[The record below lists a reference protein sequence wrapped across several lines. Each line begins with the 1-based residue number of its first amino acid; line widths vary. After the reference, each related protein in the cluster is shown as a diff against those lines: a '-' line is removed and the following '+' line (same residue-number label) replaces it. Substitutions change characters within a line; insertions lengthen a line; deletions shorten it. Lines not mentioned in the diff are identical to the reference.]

1 MRMGDDSNDD
11 DDDDYD
17 SDGDDDS
24 DDDDGVANGEG
35 LAGSQRCRQAVCSL
49 LLTNPIAVH
58 SNAMFNAQHSAGYA
72 LWHCFI

>member
-11 DDDDYD
+11 DDEDYD

-24 DDDDGVANGEG
+24 DDDDGEANGEG

-58 SNAMFNAQHSAGYA
+58 SSA
-72 LWHCFI
+72 C

>member
-17 SDGDDDS
+17 SDGNDDS
-24 DDDDGVANGEG
+24 DDDDGEANGEG

-58 SNAMFNAQHSAGYA
+58 SSA
-72 LWHCFI
+72 C

>member
-1 MRMGDDSNDD
+1 MRIGDDSNDD

-24 DDDDGVANGEG
+24 DDDDGEANGEG

-58 SNAMFNAQHSAGYA
+58 SSA
-72 LWHCFI
+72 C

>member
-17 SDGDDDS
+17 GDDDDDS
-24 DDDDGVANGEG
+24 DDDDGEANGEG

-49 LLTNPIAVH
+49 LLTNPIAGRCTSIRRSPFTLH
-58 SNAMFNAQHSAGYA
+58 HQCTTSA
-72 LWHCFI
+72 

>member
-24 DDDDGVANGEG
+24 DDDDGEANGEG

-49 LLTNPIAVH
+49 LLTNPIAAH
-58 SNAMFNAQHSAGYA
+58 SSA
-72 LWHCFI
+72 C

>member
-24 DDDDGVANGEG
+24 DDDDGEANGEG

-49 LLTNPIAVH
+49 LLTNPIAVY
-58 SNAMFNAQHSAGYA
+58 SSA
-72 LWHCFI
+72 C

>member
-24 DDDDGVANGEG
+24 DDDDGEANGEG

-49 LLTNPIAVH
+49 LLTNPIAEH
-58 SNAMFNAQHSAGYA
+58 SNA
-72 LWHCFI
+72 C

>member
-24 DDDDGVANGEG
+24 DDDDGEANGEG

-58 SNAMFNAQHSAGYA
+58 SSA
-72 LWHCFI
+72 C